1 MAFHRTLSP
10 VKKVLLFAPDTLLAR
25 GLAARNAFLRVQGL
39 TGGLRAL
46 GYEII
51 LCEPAGDGCSLRD
64 AGDGAQTTHVRPM
77 ESVDQVVRSVAPDA
91 LVICGWSRAA
101 QALGPRAPSIPV
113 VWDQSEPWPTGQD
126 EGRRS
131 ENTPTAAE
139 AIRALRLADYFTCAG
154 ELQRRHFCGYLPR
167 AGWSPFAC
175 HARTAV
181 VPPCFSPTPPASTP
195 SDGITFVSEMSSA
208 GAAPLRALAHS
219 LASREK
225 GELVLLGDGVPT
237 GSFAEGGNSG
247 LLAGFESAAQRVR
260 EVAHLTD
267 QDRIAHCL
275 RASVGVALAPPRCCA
290 GSTIRRT
297 R

>member
-139 AIRALRLADYFTCAG
+139 AIRASGWPTTLPAPENFRGVISAVTCLAQAG
-154 ELQRRHFCGYLPR
+154 PLSR
-167 AGWSPFAC
+167 AM
-175 HARTAV
+175 H
-181 VPPCFSPTPPASTP
+181 
-195 SDGITFVSEMSSA
+195 
-208 GAAPLRALAHS
+208 APLWCRHAFRRRRQPLLPPTASLLSARCRA
-219 LASREK
+219 
-225 GELVLLGDGVPT
+225 P
-237 GSFAEGGNSG
+237 
-247 LLAGFESAAQRVR
+247 
-260 EVAHLTD
+260 
-267 QDRIAHCL
+267 
-275 RASVGVALAPPRCCA
+275 APPRSGRWPIRSRRGRKVNWCCWGTGA
-290 GSTIRRT
+290 DRFVR
-297 R
+297 